1 MTIASCRCVGAW
13 QKGCID
19 VKKALH
25 FLKNLD
31 VTVGYMLMF
40 AILVVVFLQILS
52 RVLPGNTISWTL
64 EVSEMLLGALI
75 WLNISA
81 GIVSGAHVSFDLIV
95 RRLPHKAQKF
105 MVLLNNGIFIAYLI
119 MLAVFTVQ
127 VLDYYLVL
135 GARSTILQ
143 ISMFWVRMPIL
154 IGCVVTIIRLC
165 IKEYRI
171 YTDRETTYFASYGS
185 EGGV

>member
-1 MTIASCRCVGAW
+1 M
-13 QKGCID
+13 
-19 VKKALH
+19 
-25 FLKNLD
+25 KNLD
-31 VTVGYMLMF
+31 GTVGYLLLF
-40 AILVVVFLQILS
+40 VILVVVFLQIMS

-75 WLNISA
+75 WLNISV

-105 MVLLNNGIFIAYLI
+105 VVLLNNAIFIAYLVL
-119 MLAVFTVQ
+119 LAAFTIQ

-135 GARSTILQ
+135 GAKSTILQ

-154 IGCVVTIIRLC
+154 IGCVLTIVRLC

-171 YTDRETTYFASYGS
+171 FTDKETKYFATYGS

>member
-1 MTIASCRCVGAW
+1 MKR
-13 QKGCID
+13 
-19 VKKALH
+19 ALH
-25 FLKNLD
+25 SLKNLD
-31 VTVGYMLMF
+31 GTVGYLLLF
-40 AILVVVFLQILS
+40 VILIVVFLQIMS

-75 WLNISA
+75 WLNISV
-81 GIVSGAHVSFDLIV
+81 GIISGAHVSFDLIV

-105 MVLLNNGIFIAYLI
+105 VVLLNNAIFIAYLVL
-119 MLAVFTVQ
+119 LAAFTVQ

-135 GARSTILQ
+135 GAKSTILQ

-171 YTDRETTYFASYGS
+171 FTDKETKYFATYGS

>member
-1 MTIASCRCVGAW
+1 M
-13 QKGCID
+13 
-19 VKKALH
+19 
-25 FLKNLD
+25 KNLD
-31 VTVGYMLMF
+31 GTVGYLLLF
-40 AILVVVFLQILS
+40 VILVVVFLQIMS

-75 WLNISA
+75 WLNISV
-81 GIVSGAHVSFDLIV
+81 GIISGAHVSFDLVV

-105 MVLLNNGIFIAYLI
+105 VVLLNNAIFIVYLVL
-119 MLAVFTVQ
+119 LAAFTVQ

-135 GARSTILQ
+135 GAKSTILQ

-154 IGCVVTIIRLC
+154 VGCVLTIIRLC
-165 IKEYRI
+165 LTEYRFF
-171 YTDRETTYFASYGS
+171 TDKETKNYATYGR

>member
-1 MTIASCRCVGAW
+1 M
-13 QKGCID
+13 
-19 VKKALH
+19 
-25 FLKNLD
+25 KNLD
-31 VTVGYMLMF
+31 GTVGYLLLF
-40 AILVVVFLQILS
+40 VILVVVFLQIMS

-75 WLNISA
+75 WLNISV
-81 GIVSGAHVSFDLIV
+81 GIISGAHVSFDLVV

-105 MVLLNNGIFIAYLI
+105 VVLLNNAIFIVYLVL
-119 MLAVFTVQ
+119 LAAFTVQ

-135 GARSTILQ
+135 GAKSTILQ

-154 IGCVVTIIRLC
+154 IGCVLTIIRLC

-171 YTDRETTYFASYGS
+171 FTDKETKYFATYGS

>member
-1 MTIASCRCVGAW
+1 MKR
-13 QKGCID
+13 
-19 VKKALH
+19 ALH
-25 FLKNLD
+25 SLKNLD
-31 VTVGYMLMF
+31 GTVGYLLLF
-40 AILVVVFLQILS
+40 VILVVVFLQIMS

-75 WLNISA
+75 WLNISV
-81 GIVSGAHVSFDLIV
+81 GIISGAHVSFDLVV

-105 MVLLNNGIFIAYLI
+105 VVLLNNAIFIVYLVL
-119 MLAVFTVQ
+119 LAAFTVQ

-135 GARSTILQ
+135 GAKSTILQ

-154 IGCVVTIIRLC
+154 VGCVLTIIRLC

-171 YTDRETTYFASYGS
+171 FTDKETKYFATYGS

>member
-1 MTIASCRCVGAW
+1 M
-13 QKGCID
+13 
-19 VKKALH
+19 
-25 FLKNLD
+25 KNLD
-31 VTVGYMLMF
+31 GTVGYLLLF
-40 AILVVVFLQILS
+40 AILVVVFLQVLS

-75 WLNISA
+75 WLNISV
-81 GIVSGAHVSFDLIV
+81 GIISGAHVSFDLIV
-95 RRLPHKAQKF
+95 RRLPHKLQKLA
-105 MVLLNNGIFIAYLI
+105 VLLNNAIFIVYLVL
-119 MLAVFTVQ
+119 LAAFTIQ

-135 GARSTILQ
+135 GAKSTILQ
-143 ISMFWVRMPIL
+143 ISMFWVRLPIL

-171 YTDRETTYFASYGS
+171 FTDKETKYFATYGS

>member
-1 MTIASCRCVGAW
+1 MKRV
-13 QKGCID
+13 
-19 VKKALH
+19 LPY
-25 FLKNLD
+25 LKNLD
-31 VTVGYMLMF
+31 GIVGCALLF
-40 AILVVVFLQILS
+40 VILVVVFLQIVS

-81 GIVSGAHVSFDLIV
+81 GVISGAHVSFDLIV
-95 RRLPHKAQKF
+95 RKLPHKAQKF
-105 MVLLNNGIFIAYLI
+105 MVLLNNAIFIAYLVI
-119 MLAVFTVQ
+119 LGVFTVQ

-135 GARSTILQ
+135 GAKSTILQ
-143 ISMFWVRMPIL
+143 VSMFWVRLPIL
-154 IGCVVTIIRLC
+154 IGCAATILRLC

-171 YTDRETTYFASYGS
+171 FTNRDTTYFPSYGS

>member
-1 MTIASCRCVGAW
+1 M
-13 QKGCID
+13 
-19 VKKALH
+19 
-25 FLKNLD
+25 KNLD
-31 VTVGYMLMF
+31 GTVGYLLLF
-40 AILVVVFLQILS
+40 VILVVVFLQIMS

-75 WLNISA
+75 WLNISV
-81 GIVSGAHVSFDLIV
+81 GIISGAHVSFDLVV

-105 MVLLNNGIFIAYLI
+105 VVLLNNAIFIAYLVL
-119 MLAVFTVQ
+119 LAAFTIQ

-135 GARSTILQ
+135 GAKSTILQ

-154 IGCVVTIIRLC
+154 IGCVLTIVRLC

-171 YTDRETTYFASYGS
+171 FTDKETKYFATYGS

>member
-1 MTIASCRCVGAW
+1 MKRVLT
-13 QKGCID
+13 
-19 VKKALH
+19 

-31 VTVGYMLMF
+31 GTVGYLLLF
-40 AILVVVFLQILS
+40 VILIVVFLQIMS

-75 WLNISA
+75 WLNISV
-81 GIVSGAHVSFDLIV
+81 GIISGAHVSFDLVV
-95 RRLPHKAQKF
+95 RRLPHRIQKIV
-105 MVLLNNGIFIAYLI
+105 VLLNNAIFIAYLVL
-119 MLAVFTVQ
+119 LAAFTMQ

-135 GARSTILQ
+135 GAKSTILQ
-143 ISMFWVRMPIL
+143 ISMFWVRLPIL
-154 IGCVVTIIRLC
+154 IGCVATIIRLC

-171 YTDRETTYFASYGS
+171 FTDKETKYFASYGS

>member
-1 MTIASCRCVGAW
+1 MKR
-13 QKGCID
+13 
-19 VKKALH
+19 ALH
-25 FLKNLD
+25 SLKNLD
-31 VTVGYMLMF
+31 GTVGYLLLF
-40 AILVVVFLQILS
+40 VILVVVFLQIMS

-75 WLNISA
+75 WLNISV

-105 MVLLNNGIFIAYLI
+105 VVLLNNAIFIVYLVL
-119 MLAVFTVQ
+119 LAAFTIQ

-135 GARSTILQ
+135 GAKSTILQ

-171 YTDRETTYFASYGS
+171 FTDKETKYFATYGS

>member
-1 MTIASCRCVGAW
+1 MKR
-13 QKGCID
+13 
-19 VKKALH
+19 ALH
-25 FLKNLD
+25 SLKNLD
-31 VTVGYMLMF
+31 GTVGYLLLF
-40 AILVVVFLQILS
+40 AILVVVFLQVLS

-75 WLNISA
+75 WLNISV
-81 GIVSGAHVSFDLIV
+81 GIISGAHVSFDLIV
-95 RRLPHKAQKF
+95 RRLPHKLQKLA
-105 MVLLNNGIFIAYLI
+105 VLLNNAIFIVYLVL
-119 MLAVFTVQ
+119 LAAFTIQ

-135 GARSTILQ
+135 GAKSTILQ
-143 ISMFWVRMPIL
+143 ISMFWVRLPIL

-171 YTDRETTYFASYGS
+171 FTDKETKYFATYGS

>member
-1 MTIASCRCVGAW
+1 
-13 QKGCID
+13 
-19 VKKALH
+19 VKRALH
-25 FLKNLD
+25 SLKNLD
-31 VTVGYMLMF
+31 GTVGYLLLF
-40 AILVVVFLQILS
+40 VILIVVFLQIMS

-75 WLNISA
+75 WLNISV
-81 GIVSGAHVSFDLIV
+81 GIISGAHVSFDLIV

-105 MVLLNNGIFIAYLI
+105 VVLLNNAIFIAYLVL
-119 MLAVFTVQ
+119 LAAFTVQ

-135 GARSTILQ
+135 GAKSTILQ

-171 YTDRETTYFASYGS
+171 FTDKETKYFATYGS

>member
-1 MTIASCRCVGAW
+1 
-13 QKGCID
+13 
-19 VKKALH
+19 VKRVLH
-25 FLKNLD
+25 SLKNLD
-31 VTVGYMLMF
+31 GTVGYLLLF
-40 AILVVVFLQILS
+40 VILVVVFLQIMS

-75 WLNISA
+75 WLNISV
-81 GIVSGAHVSFDLIV
+81 GIISGAHVSFDLIV
-95 RRLPHKAQKF
+95 RRLPHRIQKF
-105 MVLLNNGIFIAYLI
+105 VVLLNNAIFIAYLVL
-119 MLAVFTVQ
+119 LAAFTVQ

-143 ISMFWVRMPIL
+143 ISMFWVRLPIL
-154 IGCVVTIIRLC
+154 IGCIVTIIRLC

-171 YTDRETTYFASYGS
+171 FTDKETKYFATYGS

>member
-1 MTIASCRCVGAW
+1 
-13 QKGCID
+13 
-19 VKKALH
+19 
-25 FLKNLD
+25 LKNLD
-31 VTVGYMLMF
+31 GTVGYLLLF
-40 AILVVVFLQILS
+40 VILVVVFLQIMS

-75 WLNISA
+75 WLNISV
-81 GIVSGAHVSFDLIV
+81 GIISGAHVSFDLVV

-105 MVLLNNGIFIAYLI
+105 VVLLNNAIFIVYLVL
-119 MLAVFTVQ
+119 LAAFTVQ

-135 GARSTILQ
+135 GAKSTILQ

-154 IGCVVTIIRLC
+154 IGCVLTIIRLC

-171 YTDRETTYFASYGS
+171 FTDKETKYFATYGS

>member
-1 MTIASCRCVGAW
+1 M
-13 QKGCID
+13 
-19 VKKALH
+19 KKALDW
-25 FLKNLD
+25 LKNLD
-31 VTVGYMLMF
+31 VTVGYLLLF
-40 AILVVVFLQILS
+40 AILVVVFLQIMS

-75 WLNISA
+75 WMNISV
-81 GIVSGAHVSFDLIV
+81 GVLGGAHVSFDLVV
-95 RRLPHKAQKF
+95 RRLPHRAQKVMVMLNNAIF
-105 MVLLNNGIFIAYLI
+105 IVYLVLLA
-119 MLAVFTVQ
+119 AFTIQ

-143 ISMFWVRMPIL
+143 ISMFWVRLPIL
-154 IGCVVTIIRLC
+154 IGCTIAIIRLC

-171 YTDRETTYFASYGS
+171 FTDKETKYFATYGS

>member
-1 MTIASCRCVGAW
+1 M
-13 QKGCID
+13 
-19 VKKALH
+19 KKALH

-31 VTVGYMLMF
+31 VTVGILIML

-75 WLNISA
+75 WMNISV
-81 GIVSGAHVSFDLIV
+81 GIISGAHVSFDLIV
-95 RRLPHKAQKF
+95 RRLPHRAQKF
-105 MVLLNNGIFIAYLI
+105 MVLVNNGIFIAYLVL
-119 MLAVFTVQ
+119 LAVFTVQ

-154 IGCVVTIIRLC
+154 IGCLVTIVRLC

-171 YTDRETTYFASYGS
+171 YTDKETTYFASYGS

>member
-1 MTIASCRCVGAW
+1 M
-13 QKGCID
+13 
-19 VKKALH
+19 
-25 FLKNLD
+25 
-31 VTVGYMLMF
+31 TVGILLMF
-40 AILVVVFLQILS
+40 AILAVVFLQILS

-75 WLNISA
+75 WMNISV
-81 GIVSGAHVSFDLIV
+81 GIISGAHVSFDLIV
-95 RRLPHKAQKF
+95 RRMPHRMQKF
-105 MVLLNNGIFIAYLI
+105 FVLLNNAIFIVYL
-119 MLAVFTVQ
+119 LLLGGFTVQ

-135 GARSTILQ
+135 GARSTILG

-154 IGCVVTIIRLC
+154 IGCVVTIVRLC

-171 YTDRETTYFASYGS
+171 FTDRETSYFASYGS

>member
-1 MTIASCRCVGAW
+1 M
-13 QKGCID
+13 
-19 VKKALH
+19 
-25 FLKNLD
+25 KNLD
-31 VTVGYMLMF
+31 GTVGYLLLF
-40 AILVVVFLQILS
+40 VILVVVFLQIMS

-75 WLNISA
+75 WLNISV
-81 GIVSGAHVSFDLIV
+81 GIISGAHVSFDLVV

-105 MVLLNNGIFIAYLI
+105 VVLLNNAIFIVYLVL
-119 MLAVFTVQ
+119 LAAFTIQ

-135 GARSTILQ
+135 GAKSTILQ

-154 IGCVVTIIRLC
+154 VGCVLTIIRLC

-171 YTDRETTYFASYGS
+171 FTDKETKYFATYGS

>member
-1 MTIASCRCVGAW
+1 MKR
-13 QKGCID
+13 
-19 VKKALH
+19 ALH
-25 FLKNLD
+25 SLKNLD
-31 VTVGYMLMF
+31 GTVGYLLLF
-40 AILVVVFLQILS
+40 VILVVVFLQIMS

-75 WLNISA
+75 WLNISV
-81 GIVSGAHVSFDLIV
+81 GIISGAHVSFDLVV

-105 MVLLNNGIFIAYLI
+105 VVLLNNAIFIVYLVL
-119 MLAVFTVQ
+119 LAAFTVQ

-135 GARSTILQ
+135 GAKSTILQ

-154 IGCVVTIIRLC
+154 IGCVLTIIRLC

-171 YTDRETTYFASYGS
+171 FTDKETKYFATYGS

>member
-1 MTIASCRCVGAW
+1 
-13 QKGCID
+13 
-19 VKKALH
+19 VKRALD

-31 VTVGYMLMF
+31 GTVGYLLLFVIM
-40 AILVVVFLQILS
+40 VVVFLQIAS
-52 RVLPGNTISWTL
+52 RILPGNSISWTL

-75 WLNISA
+75 WLNISV
-81 GIVSGAHVSFDLIV
+81 GIISGAHVSFDLLV
-95 RRLPHKAQKF
+95 RRLPHRAQKF
-105 MVLLNNGIFIAYLI
+105 MVLLNNAIFIVYLVL
-119 MLAVFTVQ
+119 LAAFTVQ
-127 VLDYYLVL
+127 VLDYYLLL
-135 GARSTILQ
+135 GSRSTILQ

-171 YTDRETTYFASYGS
+171 FTDRETKYFASYGG

>member
-1 MTIASCRCVGAW
+1 M
-13 QKGCID
+13 
-19 VKKALH
+19 
-25 FLKNLD
+25 KNLD
-31 VTVGYMLMF
+31 GTVGYLLLF
-40 AILVVVFLQILS
+40 VILVVVFLQIMS

-75 WLNISA
+75 WLNISV
-81 GIVSGAHVSFDLIV
+81 GIISGAHVSFDLVV
-95 RRLPHKAQKF
+95 RRLPHRIQKF
-105 MVLLNNGIFIAYLI
+105 VVLLNNAIFIVYLVL
-119 MLAVFTVQ
+119 LAAFTVQ

-135 GARSTILQ
+135 GAKSTILQ
-143 ISMFWVRMPIL
+143 ISMFWVRLPIL

-171 YTDRETTYFASYGS
+171 FTDKETKYFATYGS

>member
-1 MTIASCRCVGAW
+1 
-13 QKGCID
+13 
-19 VKKALH
+19 VKKVLP
-25 FLKNLD
+25 FLRNLD
-31 VTVGYMLMF
+31 GTVGYLLLF

-75 WLNISA
+75 WLNISV
-81 GIVSGAHVSFDLIV
+81 GIVSGAHVSFDLLV
-95 RRLPHKAQKF
+95 RRLPHRLQKTV
-105 MVLLNNGIFIAYLI
+105 VLVNNAIFIAYLVL
-119 MLAVFTVQ
+119 LAAFTVQ

-154 IGCVVTIIRLC
+154 IGCLVTIVRLC

-171 YTDRETTYFASYGS
+171 FTDRETTYFASYGS

>member
-1 MTIASCRCVGAW
+1 M
-13 QKGCID
+13 
-19 VKKALH
+19 
-25 FLKNLD
+25 KNLD
-31 VTVGYMLMF
+31 GTVGYLLLF
-40 AILVVVFLQILS
+40 VILVVVFLQIMS

-75 WLNISA
+75 WLNISV
-81 GIVSGAHVSFDLIV
+81 GIISGAHVSFDLVV

-105 MVLLNNGIFIAYLI
+105 VVLLNNAIFIVYLVL
-119 MLAVFTVQ
+119 LAAFTVQ

-135 GARSTILQ
+135 GAKSTILQ

-154 IGCVVTIIRLC
+154 VGCVLTIIRLC

-171 YTDRETTYFASYGS
+171 FTDKETKYFATYGS